1 MIQEGDVDLNKSIQS
16 LVKEIVRLEVSGK
29 KWMNGTLIDV
39 GSDVIV
45 LFNGTDYVYIPLAHV
60 HNIGMDCDNEDDLQ
74 APTELPSIVAEE
86 SEEDLSFGEV
96 LAQAKGRFVEI
107 YVTGGQSLHGT
118 ITGIMNN
125 YIVFQSP
132 VYKKMYISLSHLKWL
147 IPYAQNHK
155 LYGLDNDSTLTQ
167 LNNET
172 FATTFENQVKKFENK
187 IVVLNIGGYK
197 SYIGK
202 MNNVEEQIVEFQ
214 SARTSPVYL
223 NLHHIKTLHEV

>member
-1 MIQEGDVDLNKSIQS
+1 MK
-16 LVKEIVRLEVSGK
+16 
-29 KWMNGTLIDV
+29 GTLIDV

-45 LFNGTDYVYIPLAHV
+45 LFNGADFVYIPLAQV
-60 HNIGMDCDNEDDLQ
+60 HNIGVDRENEDYLQ

-86 SEEDLSFGEV
+86 SEEDLSFGGV

-125 YIVFQSP
+125 YIIFQSP
-132 VYKKMYISLSHLKWL
+132 VYKTMCISLSHLKWL
-147 IPYAQNHK
+147 IPYTQNHK
-155 LYGLDNDSTLTQ
+155 LYGLDNDTALTQ

-172 FATTFENQVKKFENK
+172 FATTFENQVKKFKNK
-187 IVVLNIGGYK
+187 IVVFNVGEHK
-197 SYIGK
+197 SLIGK
-202 MNNVEEQIVEFQ
+202 INNVEEQVVEFQ

>member
-1 MIQEGDVDLNKSIQS
+1 MDLNKIIQS
-16 LVKEIVRLEVSGK
+16 LVQEIVRLEVSGK
-29 KWMNGTLIDV
+29 KLMNGTLIDV

-45 LFNGTDYVYIPLAHV
+45 LFNGTNFVYIPLVHV
-60 HNIGMDCDNEDDLQ
+60 HNFGVDLDNEDDLQ
-74 APTELPSIVAEE
+74 APTELPSLVAEE

-96 LAQAKGRFVEI
+96 LAQAKGRYVEI

-118 ITGIMNN
+118 VTGIMNN

-132 VYKKMYISLSHLKWL
+132 VYKTMYISLNHLKWL

-155 LYGLDNDSTLTQ
+155 LYGLANDATLTR
-167 LNNET
+167 LNNEK
-172 FATTFENQVKKFENK
+172 FAPTFEKQVEKLKNK
-187 IVVLNIGGYK
+187 IVVLNIGGGK
-197 SYIGK
+197 SYIGIV
-202 MNNVEEQIVEFQ
+202 NTVEEQIVEFQ

>member
-1 MIQEGDVDLNKSIQS
+1 
-16 LVKEIVRLEVSGK
+16 
-29 KWMNGTLIDV
+29 MNGTLIDV

-45 LFNGTDYVYIPLAHV
+45 LFNGTDYVYIPLARV
-60 HNIGMDCDNEDDLQ
+60 HNIGLDQDNEDDLQ

-132 VYKKMYISLSHLKWL
+132 VYKTMYISLTHLQWL
-147 IPYAQNHK
+147 IPYAQNHQ
-155 LYGLDNDSTLTQ
+155 LYGLDNDAATQ

-172 FATTFENQVKKFENK
+172 VATTFENQVEKFINK
-187 IVVLNIGGYK
+187 IVVLNIGGHK

-202 MNNVEEQIVEFQ
+202 VNNVEEQIVEFQ

-223 NLHHIKTLHEV
+223 SLHHIKTIHEV